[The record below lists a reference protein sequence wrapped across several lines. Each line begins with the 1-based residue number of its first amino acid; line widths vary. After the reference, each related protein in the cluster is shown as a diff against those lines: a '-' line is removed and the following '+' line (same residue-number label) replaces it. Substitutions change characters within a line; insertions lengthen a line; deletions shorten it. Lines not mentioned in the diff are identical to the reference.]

1 MKKRL
6 AFLTAALALVCMVQA
21 QPFRFGGNGEFT
33 VMQLTD
39 LHYNGAGWQSDHIPG
54 MLVRLIDS
62 EKPDLVV
69 LDVMLPGVDG
79 IELLQRMKAS
89 AELRT
94 IPVVMATAKGAEYD
108 KIQSLDL
115 EPTTIW

>member
-39 LHYNGAGWQSDHIPG
+39 LHYNGAGWQSDHIPA
-54 MLVRLIDS
+54 MLVRLIES

-69 LDVMLPGVDG
+69 VTGDLIYAAPG
-79 IELLQRMKAS
+79 EPLLREICGTIAS
-89 AELRT
+89 TDTPYAVAWGNHDAN
-94 IPVVMATAKGAEYD
+94 I
-108 KIQSLDL
+108 
-115 EPTTIW
+115 

>member
-39 LHYNGAGWQSDHIPG
+39 RSGATVPEALLVHAIP
-54 MLVRLIDS
+54 
-62 EKPDLVV
+62 EVV
-69 LDVMLPGVDG
+69 
-79 IELLQRMKAS
+79 S
-89 AELRT
+89 AEA
-94 IPVVMATAKGAEYD
+94 PWG
-108 KIQSLDL
+108 
-115 EPTTIW
+115 